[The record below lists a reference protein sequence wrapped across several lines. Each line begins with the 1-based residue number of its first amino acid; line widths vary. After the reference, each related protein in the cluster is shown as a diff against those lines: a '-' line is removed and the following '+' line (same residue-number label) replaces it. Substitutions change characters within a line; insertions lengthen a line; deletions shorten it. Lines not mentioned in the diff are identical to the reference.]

1 MLLELEQTPRID
13 NYEDRHLSPSMEKFY
28 SVMGVL
34 FVIVVILSV
43 CLFIAKRRL
52 KRLLIS
58 MRVI

>member
-1 MLLELEQTPRID
+1 M
-13 NYEDRHLSPSMEKFY
+13 SPSMEKFY